1 MISRV
6 LGYAENINQRLVI
19 AVLIPRLFQFL
30 IIKLFMFLVCKTMC
44 VLSALCAPA
53 LNAVLFMSE
62 PPCLN
67 FGIIKGHFLLE
78 MLVLSK
84 EENQQK
90 EIPTESQEHD
100 TIIEKEPWGESG
112 LLVKT
117 VNQKSRKFIS
127 ISV

>member
-1 MISRV
+1 
-6 LGYAENINQRLVI
+6 
-19 AVLIPRLFQFL
+19 
-30 IIKLFMFLVCKTMC
+30 
-44 VLSALCAPA
+44 
-53 LNAVLFMSE
+53 
-62 PPCLN
+62 
-67 FGIIKGHFLLE
+67 